1 MKMFYSQN
9 SFIDQIDRIHEVL
22 NSLVE
27 QKEKFLEID
36 TQLLNYDVLIKYINK
51 EQKDINV
58 AELSE
63 TNKKLRERIHILET
77 IQTAIRSEGSSIRH
91 EVSGDNT
98 SS

>member
-1 MKMFYSQN
+1 MFYSQN

-36 TQLLNYDVLIKYINK
+36 TQLLNYDVLIKYVNK

-77 IQTAIRSEGSSIRH
+77 IQTAIRSEGSSVRH
-91 EVSGDNT
+91 EVFY
-98 SS
+98 

>member
-1 MKMFYSQN
+1 MFYSQN
-9 SFIDQIDRIHEVL
+9 SFIDQIDRIQEVL

-27 QKEKFLEID
+27 QKERFLEID
-36 TQLLNYDVLIKYINK
+36 TQLLNYDVLIEYVNK

-77 IQTAIRSEGSSIRH
+77 IQIAIRSEGSSVRH
-91 EVSGDNT
+91 EVFY
-98 SS
+98 

>member
-1 MKMFYSQN
+1 MFYSQN

-27 QKEKFLEID
+27 QKEKFLAID
-36 TQLLNYDVLIKYINK
+36 TQLLNYDVLIKYMNK

-77 IQTAIRSEGSSIRH
+77 IQTAIRSEGSSVRH
-91 EVSGDNT
+91 EVFY
-98 SS
+98 

>member
-1 MKMFYSQN
+1 MFYSQN

-36 TQLLNYDVLIKYINK
+36 TQLLNYDVLIKYVNK

-58 AELSE
+58 AEISE

-77 IQTAIRSEGSSIRH
+77 IQTAIRSEGSSVRH
-91 EVSGDNT
+91 EVFY
-98 SS
+98 

>member
-1 MKMFYSQN
+1 MFYSQN

-91 EVSGDNT
+91 EVFCDNT

>member
-1 MKMFYSQN
+1 MFYSQN

-91 EVSGDNT
+91 EVSYDNT

>member
-1 MKMFYSQN
+1 MFYSQN

-77 IQTAIRSEGSSIRH
+77 IQTAIRSEGSSVRH
-91 EVSGDNT
+91 EVFY
-98 SS
+98 